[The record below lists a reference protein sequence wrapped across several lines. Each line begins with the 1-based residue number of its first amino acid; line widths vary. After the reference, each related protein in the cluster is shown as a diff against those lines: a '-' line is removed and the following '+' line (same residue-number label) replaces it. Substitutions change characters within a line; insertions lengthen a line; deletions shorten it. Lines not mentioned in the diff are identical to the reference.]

1 MNQISRPETLTRRD
15 WIKGAAA
22 AGLIAQAGWGSIP
35 AWAEELPHA
44 RPPKAGRHFSSATV
58 EALIA
63 RIQPQIADK
72 SLATIFEN
80 CLPNTL
86 DTTVFPGV
94 FEGHPDTYIVT
105 GDIDAMWLRDSSA
118 QVWPYVSLA
127 RQEAELRQLLE
138 GVIRRQ
144 ARMILLD
151 PYANAFTR
159 DPSAT
164 PLSWA
169 ANDLTEHHPGVAE
182 RKWEVD
188 SLCYPLRLAHGYW
201 RATGDISPFDS
212 TFKEAA
218 WTIVRTF
225 RAQQRKLDPGPYSFQ
240 RPSPVPSDS
249 VPLGGFGNPA
259 LAVGMIF
266 SMFRPSDDACIY
278 PLLVPANMFAVVC
291 LRKLADLAHHVL
303 DDPKLAAE
311 SASLAGEVDRA
322 VQQYGKTQHAGFGEI
337 WAYEVDGYGNA
348 LMIDDADAPGLVTL
362 SYLESCTRFDP
373 LYRRTRRFALSDS
386 NPYFCHG
393 KAAAGVGSP
402 HEGINTI
409 WPMSI
414 TYRALTATDDQEIR
428 QCLRWLRDTTAG
440 TGFMHESFKKD
451 DASSF
456 TRPWFAWAN
465 TLFGELILK
474 LAADRPAL
482 LAGPFF

>member
-1 MNQISRPETLTRRD
+1 MHNHNQRRARTPDKACFGKGVQVMNQISGPETVTRRD

-22 AGLIAQAGWGSIP
+22 AALMAQAGWGSIP

-63 RIQPQIADK
+63 RIQRGIADK

-94 FEGHPDTYIVT
+94 FEGRPDTYIVT

-127 RQEAELRQLLE
+127 SQEPELRQLLE

-151 PYANAFTR
+151 PYANAFQR

-169 ANDLTEHHPGVAE
+169 ANDLTEHHAGVAE
-182 RKWEVD
+182 RKWEID

-201 RATGDISPFDS
+201 RATGDTSPFDA

-225 RAQQRKLDPGPYSFQ
+225 RAQQRKHEPGPYSFQ
-240 RPSPVPSDS
+240 RSSPVPSDS

-259 LAVGMIF
+259 LPVGMIF
-266 SMFRPSDDACIY
+266 SMFRPSDDACMY
-278 PLLVPANMFAVVC
+278 PLFVPANMFAVVC

-303 DDPKLAAE
+303 DDPKLSAESETLAAE
-311 SASLAGEVDRA
+311 VDHA
-322 VQQYGKTQHAGFGEI
+322 LQQYGKTHHPGFGEI

-362 SYLESCTRFDP
+362 SYLESCTLLDP
-373 LYRRTRRFALSDS
+373 
-386 NPYFCHG
+386 
-393 KAAAGVGSP
+393 
-402 HEGINTI
+402 
-409 WPMSI
+409 
-414 TYRALTATDDQEIR
+414 
-428 QCLRWLRDTTAG
+428 
-440 TGFMHESFKKD
+440 
-451 DASSF
+451 
-456 TRPWFAWAN
+456 
-465 TLFGELILK
+465 
-474 LAADRPAL
+474 
-482 LAGPFF
+482 